1 MARIYR
7 IERTVIHP
15 KRIESSIV
23 GPDFTNLTLC
33 NDKIRDYAEA
43 QRKSANLIQHHAG
56 QSVVFFKTYR
66 VEYTRLPSIQLGE

>member
-1 MARIYR
+1 MSIYK
-7 IERTVIHP
+7 IERCEVHSNKIRSDVIG
-15 KRIESSIV
+15 EA
-23 GPDFTNLTLC
+23 FTDLTLC